1 MAIVNVTTAN
11 TFEQWRVKTNEIG
24 TAIGDLS
31 DVTVSDIG
39 YSTIVA
45 AVKAH
50 QTIVASSLASTGGTM
65 TGHMVFNDDKKA
77 IFGTSSDGLEIYHD
91 GSHSYIADTGT
102 GNLKVTAPTVEFSAN
117 VDVDGT
123 LEADAITVDGVT
135 LAESISDTVGA
146 MVGSN
151 TETGIAVTYE
161 DSDNTLDFALAA
173 AQTSVTSL
181 KNAALV
187 IGRDA
192 DNDIDFAT
200 DNNIIFR
207 ANGAD
212 QIKLVD
218 GVLQAVTDSDVDL
231 GTTGVRFKDA
241 FVDSITVTGE
251 IDGASL
257 DISGNADIDGTLE
270 ADAITVNGATL
281 AATIQTTVGAMV
293 DNNTESGINA
303 TYDGST
309 GTLDFDVNDPTITL
323 VGDITGSG
331 TITNLASV
339 EITTARAAGSTTT
352 SDIADNAITN
362 AKMADNAINT
372 TEIADDAVTTAKII
386 NDAVSRAKLK
396 DEVVLT
402 ITNSAG
408 SVVKTIYGAGS

>member
-102 GNLKVTAPTVEFSAN
+102 GDLKFTAPTAYFSAN
-117 VDVDGT
+117 VDVDGI
-123 LEADAITVDGVT
+123 LEADAITIAGVT

-181 KNAALV
+181 TNAALI

-372 TEIADDAVTTAKII
+372 TEIVDDAVTTAKII
-386 NDAVSRAKLK
+386 NDAISRAKLK